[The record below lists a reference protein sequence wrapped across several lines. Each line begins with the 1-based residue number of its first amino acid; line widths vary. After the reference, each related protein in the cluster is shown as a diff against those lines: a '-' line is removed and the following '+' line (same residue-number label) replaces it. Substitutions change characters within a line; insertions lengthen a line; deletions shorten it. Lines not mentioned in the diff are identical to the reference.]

1 MTSQTGSWSG
11 SSKLAKV
18 AWGILLVA
26 SVLGVLNHAVG
37 VFAIAK
43 QDPEPLMFALFACLN
58 LYATAVL
65 LVPYRRGEMWA
76 WLVTW
81 VEVAAFAIVYP
92 LTDPEVGTWY
102 LIGAVIAALA
112 QAASLPWFR
121 SLSAGPVRADA

>member
-1 MTSQTGSWSG
+1 M
-11 SSKLAKV
+11 AV
-18 AWGILLVA
+18 
-26 SVLGVLNHAVG
+26 VG
-37 VFAIAK
+37 VSRVNQATRMSASIA
-43 QDPEPLMFALFACLN
+43 A
-58 LYATAVL
+58 AVL

-112 QAASLPWFR
+112 QAASLP
-121 SLSAGPVRADA
+121 